1 MSQNKEKLH
10 LDFLRQLSEGPPLL
24 QKLKDALKTVAP
36 TYHLCGIEM
45 EFIGEFEISDLQ
57 KEIMLFMDESKIPY
71 GEPLRFVYKSDERNT
86 MVFYVYPEDRD
97 FSQDEAA
104 EMEIY
109 VSECFLYLQQIKL
122 KYAVDNSAIMQRVTG
137 LYNTTGYL
145 EKIRELVRSGEHLTS
160 YNALFLNINGF
171 SEMNRRY
178 GRKVGDILL
187 KKYADEMRRFVADNE
202 ILCHPGS
209 DNFAA
214 LIRKER
220 QSQWVDFLAE
230 VRIIADYGQKI
241 YNSKLSST
249 IGIWEI
255 KEENV
260 ELEDVISRPSIA
272 MNQAKHVLHQGVVY
286 ASDNMIDRIVKQ
298 KEVMENFAD
307 ALMNEEFYVYY
318 QPKVDSRTGLLV
330 GAEGLVRWKHG
341 NEMVSPGIF
350 IPALE
355 ETGAIRLLDY
365 YMLRHVCADI
375 RRWSEEGY
383 GPVPISV
390 NFSRKDLADDAL
402 AENINE
408 IIKESRIDRTLIE
421 VELTETVDSVE
432 HGILTRFINK
442 LHNMEIRTAIDD
454 FGAGYSSLST
464 LREFQVNTLKIDRSF
479 VNSDDFSWKDEIILR
494 DVIHMAKE
502 LGMEIITEGVERD
515 DQLAFVNSVGCFII
529 QGFYYDRPLPCA
541 QFEERLKDKQ
551 YK

>member
-109 VSECFLYLQQIKL
+109 VSECFLYLQQIQL

-230 VRIIADYGQKI
+230 VRIIVDYGQKI
-241 YNSKLSST
+241 YDSKLSST

-330 GAEGLVRWKHG
+330 GAEGLVRWKHS

-355 ETGAIRLLDY
+355 ETGAIRRLDY

-421 VELTETVDSVE
+421 VELTETVDSV
-432 HGILTRFINK
+432 
-442 LHNMEIRTAIDD
+442 EIRTAIDD